1 MNKVEIGGKE
11 RPVRFSYLCIKAV
24 CKKSGLKLSELHKL
38 GTEIDHV
45 GIIAFFGLKY
55 GAKKI
60 GEPFDYKIKDIEEW
74 LDNEDFSKINEIF
87 EAFQL
92 DQPSSEGK

>member
-11 RPVRFSYLCIKAV
+11 RPVRFSYLCIKEI
-24 CKKSGLKLSELHKL
+24 CKSTKLKLSELHQL

-55 GAKKI
+55 GSLKI
-60 GEPFDYKIKDIEEW
+60 GEPFNYKIKDVEEW

>member
-11 RPVRFSYLCIKAV
+11 RPVRFSYLCIKDI
-24 CKKSGLKLSELHKL
+24 CRKCNLKLSELNQL
-38 GTEIDHV
+38 GTEIDHI

-55 GAKKI
+55 GSKKI
-60 GEPFDYKIKDIEEW
+60 GETFDYKIKDIEEW